1 MRKKKLLAAVL
12 AVMLLMAYSMTAMAI
27 TTHTQN
33 GIYGSLTLGTSQANA
48 ATTNQNGGS
57 SYVYVRVY
65 YTSPSGVGQWS
76 SPASEGS
83 PSQSVNV
90 SRYITGS
97 VLSAESGHGK
107 HSNSIEFNL
116 FE

>member
-48 ATTNQNGGS
+48 ATTNQKGGS
-57 SYVYVRVY
+57 S
-65 YTSPSGVGQWS
+65 
-76 SPASEGS
+76 
-83 PSQSVNV
+83 
-90 SRYITGS
+90 
-97 VLSAESGHGK
+97 
-107 HSNSIEFNL
+107 
-116 FE
+116 